1 MFNLNKIFI
10 VILQVMMLS
19 NFLQATETIT
29 VKYGNN
35 EEMEILKY
43 PSHGDRLLIML
54 PSEHGITDGLK
65 NLAQKI
71 NKKSTEVWIADSFS
85 SLFLAP
91 TVSSLAKIPIE
102 SYVNIIKKAQKTK
115 KKIYLYTNDK
125 GSALLLKAVRKW
137 QLSSKNSISGV
148 VLVSPNLYLKTPE
161 AGNEGVFLPIA
172 SATNLPISIFIP
184 KKSTLALRI
193 NNTIKKL
200 KQGGSDI
207 KVTILKNVRDRFF
220 FREDASKNEK
230 TLSLN
235 FANMLVNS
243 MKRLKGFSKYRKA
256 VRIKKEKKQKLKNIT
271 RLLQPYKG
279 KLIPENFTLQDINQ
293 KNQTLFDYKGKVIL
307 LNFWA
312 SWCPP
317 CIKEIPSMI
326 KLQQKLKNNP
336 FKILAINLGED
347 KEAIS
352 KFAKKYKINFSILLD
367 PNQKE
372 AKLWKIF
379 AFPTSFII
387 DKTGKI
393 RYSIAGGFQW
403 DSAEGEEIINTLMNE

>member
-1 MFNLNKIFI
+1 MFKLNKVFI
-10 VILQVMMLS
+10 VILQILMLS
-19 NFLQATETIT
+19 NFLQATETIA
-29 VKYGNN
+29 VNYGNN

-65 NLAQKI
+65 NLARKI
-71 NKKSTEVWIADSFS
+71 NKTSTEVWIADSFS

-115 KKIYLYTNDK
+115 KKIYLYSNDK

-148 VLVSPNLYLKTPE
+148 ILVSPNLYLKTPE

-193 NNTIKKL
+193 NNTIKRL
-200 KQGGSDI
+200 KQGGSDV

-235 FANMLVNS
+235 FANMLVKD
-243 MKRLKGFSKYRKA
+243 MKILKGFSKQRKA
-256 VRIKKEKKQKLKNIT
+256 VRIKKEKKRKTKNEV
-271 RLLQPYKG
+271 RLLQPYEG
-279 KLIPENFTLQDINQ
+279 KLTPQNFTLRDVNQ
-293 KNQTLFDYKGKVIL
+293 KNQTLFDYKGKVVLI
-307 LNFWA
+307 NFWA
-312 SWCPP
+312 TWCPP
-317 CIKEIPSMI
+317 CRAEIPSMI
-326 KLQQKLKNNP
+326 RLQQKLQNKP
-336 FKILAINLGED
+336 FKVLAINLGED

-393 RYSIAGGFQW
+393 RYSIAGGFEW
-403 DSAEGEEIINTLMNE
+403 DSAEAEEIINALMNE